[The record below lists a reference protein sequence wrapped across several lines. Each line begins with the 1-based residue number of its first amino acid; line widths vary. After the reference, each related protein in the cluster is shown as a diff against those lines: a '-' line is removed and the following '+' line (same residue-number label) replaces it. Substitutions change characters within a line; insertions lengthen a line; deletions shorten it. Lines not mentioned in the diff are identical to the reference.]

1 MYYYVSS
8 SSSLFVQHYILT
20 KTQRQR
26 EVYCKLTKHTRRCRR
41 VHFKANYTSYY
52 TMHLILFRL
61 KDFGISWHIDIR
73 SILGVNILNL
83 AQIQT
88 SQFRRTSI
96 YQASLPPFCNKTDT
110 RMEGVESSL
119 LPKKEIAEGKILPL
133 FFPVFIFWTFG
144 PFCWQVHKENK
155 KIVTSKM

>member
-41 VHFKANYTSYY
+41 VHFKANYISNY

-96 YQASLPPFCNKTDT
+96 YQA
-110 RMEGVESSL
+110 
-119 LPKKEIAEGKILPL
+119 L
-133 FFPVFIFWTFG
+133 FFLFATRQTRRWRELNRLSCPRKKSQKVRFCLCFFLFLYFG
-144 PFCWQVHKENK
+144 LLAHFVGKFTK
-155 KIVTSKM
+155 KTKKS